1 MGTAI
6 AAVDSSSRPKLSRH
20 VRLRF
25 DRTRGRHVLL
35 GPETVVVLN
44 GTGADIVGLCD
55 GDRTAAEIVAE
66 LRGRYQQVVDTD
78 VRRFLASLAAR
89 RCVELSD
96 G

>member
-6 AAVDSSSRPKLSRH
+6 TAVDSSSRPKVSKHMRF
-20 VRLRF
+20 RF
-25 DRTRGRHVLL
+25 DDARDRYVLL

-55 GDRTAAEIVAE
+55 GDRTVAEIAAE
-66 LRGRYQQVVDTD
+66 LRDRYHQVVDDD
-78 VRRFLASLAAR
+78 VLRFLTRLAAR